1 VLRRKLVAGT
11 ITALKEQL
19 KNKDRVRVFLDG
31 EYAFGLSKKLAYQL
45 EQGQRLSNREI
56 ASLKVRDVE
65 ESHYQRVLRLFSRR
79 PRSEHE
85 IRQYL
90 EGRDV
95 DVQAQNAI
103 VHRLLEAKL
112 LDDAAFARTWVENRD
127 AFRPRSSFA
136 LKMELRKK
144 GIAEEIISDV
154 LIDHDD
160 ERAAY
165 RAAAKAARRWQEAD
179 QETFH
184 QRVGA
189 YLARRGF
196 RYETIHPVVSQVWRE
211 ITNHGE
217 ESEVPK

>member
-1 VLRRKLVAGT
+1 VAGT
-11 ITALKEQL
+11 ITALKEQV
-19 KNKDRVRVFLDG
+19 KNKDRISVFLDG
-31 EYAFGLSKKLAYQL
+31 EYAFGLAKKLAFQL
-45 EQGQRLSNREI
+45 ERGHQLSNQQI
-56 ASLKVRDVE
+56 ASLKVQDAE
-65 ESHYQRVLRLFSRR
+65 EKHYQRVLRLFQRR

-90 EGRDV
+90 ERREVGL
-95 DVQAQNAI
+95 QAQDAI
-103 VHRLLEAKL
+103 VRRLRESPL

-144 GIAEEIISDV
+144 GIPEEIISDV

-165 RAAAKAARRWQEAD
+165 KAAEKAARRWREAD
-179 QETFH
+179 HETFRRH
-184 QRVGA
+184 VGA

-196 RYETIHPVVSQVWRE
+196 RYETIKPVVSHVWRE
-211 ITNHGE
+211 ITNQGE

>member
-1 VLRRKLVAGT
+1 MEGT
-11 ITALKEQL
+11 ITALEEQV
-19 KNKDRVRVFLDG
+19 KNKGRISVYLDG

-45 EQGQRLSNREI
+45 ERGQRLSNQEI
-56 ASLKVRDVE
+56 TSLKVRDAE
-65 ESHYQRVLRLFSRR
+65 EVHYERVLRLFNRR

-85 IRQYL
+85 IRRYL
-90 EGRDV
+90 ERREVEGQVQDV
-95 DVQAQNAI
+95 IVQ
-103 VHRLLEAKL
+103 RLQESKL
-112 LDDAAFARTWVENRD
+112 LDDAAFAQAWVENRD

-136 LKMELRKK
+136 LKMELREK
-144 GIAEEIISDV
+144 GIAEEIITDV

-165 RAAAKAARRWQEAD
+165 KAAEKPARRWKEAN
-179 QETFH
+179 QETFR

-196 RYETIHPVVSQVWRE
+196 RYETIKPVVSHVWRQ
-211 ITNHGE
+211 ITTHGE